1 MPSPVF
7 HQPPYLYV
15 LFGTACLLALRE
27 AVARRLWRSD
37 TDTPIERGS
46 FGVLW
51 TATTIGTVVAIG
63 TPFTG
68 IGATGAPVLAFWLG
82 IAVMFA
88 GFLVRLAAM
97 LALGEQFSHEI
108 AIKDE
113 HAIVETGPYRW
124 VRHPSYTG
132 AVLTYL
138 GIGIV
143 TGNWLS
149 VVTALGGALLGF
161 GHRATVEERAL
172 RKTLD
177 EYERYVER
185 TPYRLVPGI
194 W

>member
-1 MPSPVF
+1 
-7 HQPPYLYV
+7 
-15 LFGTACLLALRE
+15 
-27 AVARRLWRSD
+27 
-37 TDTPIERGS
+37 
-46 FGVLW
+46 
-51 TATTIGTVVAIG
+51 
-63 TPFTG
+63 
-68 IGATGAPVLAFWLG
+68 
-82 IAVMFA
+82 MFA

-113 HAIVETGPYRW
+113 HAIIETGPYRW

-161 GHRATVEERAL
+161 GHRVIVEERAL
-172 RKTLD
+172 RETLD